1 MNSLE
6 TPTERRTKAAQLAM
20 DLQFSTDDLW
30 QQIWSQRNLL
40 KALKRVEKNKGA
52 PGVDGMTTDEL
63 RPWFRDHWPEIK
75 SLLDRGHYKPRP
87 VRLVTIPKPG
97 GGTRDLGVPVVVDRL
112 IQQAILQVLNPI
124 FSESSFGYR
133 PGRSAQQATKVAQS
147 YIENGYSWIV
157 DVDLDS
163 FFDRVQHDVLMSR
176 VSRKVQDVRLLRLI
190 GRYLRAGVM
199 VEGVLQPTT
208 PAMRHAMPNKWL
220 EQLGLLSLKQ
230 LWCDLATQS
239 PPQTGGTA

>member
-97 GGTRDLGVPVVVDRL
+97 GGTRDLGVPNVVDRL

-124 FSESSFGYR
+124 FDPGFSESSFGYR
-133 PGRSAQQATKVAQS
+133 QGRSAQQATKVAQS

-163 FFDRVQHDVLMSR
+163 FFDRVQHDVLMAR
-176 VSRKVQDVRLLRLI
+176 VSRKVNDKSVLRLI
-190 GRYLRAGVM
+190 GKFLRAGIMADGVKQPSA
-199 VEGVLQPTT
+199 EGT
-208 PAMRHAMPNKWL
+208 P
-220 EQLGLLSLKQ
+220 QG
-230 LWCDLATQS
+230 S
-239 PPQTGGTA
+239 PMTPQTQ